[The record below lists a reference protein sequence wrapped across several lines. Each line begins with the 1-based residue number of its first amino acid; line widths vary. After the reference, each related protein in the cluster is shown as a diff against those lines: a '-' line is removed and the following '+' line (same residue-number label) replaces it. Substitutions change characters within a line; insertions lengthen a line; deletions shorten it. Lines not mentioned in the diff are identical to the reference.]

1 MTKSEGSVCPV
12 QCGYCCSYWRHV
24 AELQDASRTGTL
36 FECPHHGR
44 EGCVLPRER
53 RPLTCVKYLCP
64 LGQSVRD
71 GLISSVEAT
80 VYVSNHMQE
89 SREVVELA
97 FRRREQQQ
105 RKALGHPVEEV

>member
-24 AELQDASRTGTL
+24 AELQDASRTGT
-36 FECPHHGR
+36 
-44 EGCVLPRER
+44 
-53 RPLTCVKYLCP
+53 LTCVKYLCP